1 MAGFWKKIG
10 DILNSNVNDWLKNME
25 DPAKMLPF
33 KIDEM
38 RMQYAEAADALAESM
53 ASAKTTEIR
62 LSEVKSD
69 LVKYNTAAKNA
80 MDSGNEEL
88 ARKCLA
94 RVVTLEGQ
102 EGTAEKS
109 LTTQEQTNV
118 KIRQVLDALKAKI
131 EEASMKLDELVAR
144 DKASKAQEKVVK
156 TMSGIA
162 TPDIGTTFD
171 ELEQRVIKR
180 EQKVQALAEIGS
192 IADSLDDE
200 IAKNSKKDEIEQRL
214 LRLKGA

>member
-1 MAGFWKKIG
+1 MAGFWKRIG

-38 RMQYAEAADALAESM
+38 REQYAEAADALAESM
-53 ASAKTTEIR
+53 ASYKTTEIR

-69 LVKYNTAAKNA
+69 LNKYNNAAKNA
-80 MDSGNEEL
+80 LSSGNEEL

-94 RVVTLEGQ
+94 RVVTLENQ
-102 EGTAEKS
+102 EKAAESS
-109 LTTQEQTNV
+109 LITQGQTNG
-118 KIRQVLDALKAKI
+118 KIKQVLDALKAKI

-144 DKASKAQEKVVK
+144 DKASKAQEKVIK
-156 TMSGIA
+156 TMSGIS

-171 ELEQRVIKR
+171 ELEERVIKR

-200 IAKNSKKDEIEQRL
+200 IAKSNNSDEIEQRL

>member
-62 LSEVKSD
+62 LSEVRSD

>member
-1 MAGFWKKIG
+1 MAGFWKRIG

-38 RMQYAEAADALAESM
+38 REQYAEAADALAESM
-53 ASAKTTEIR
+53 ASYKTTEIR

-69 LVKYNTAAKNA
+69 LNKYNLAAKNA
-80 MDSGNEEL
+80 LSTGNEDL

-94 RVVTLEGQ
+94 RVVTLENQ
-102 EGTAEKS
+102 EKAAESS
-109 LTTQEQTNV
+109 LVTQGQTNG

-156 TMSGIA
+156 TMSGIS

-171 ELEQRVIKR
+171 ELEERVIKR

-200 IAKNSKKDEIEQRL
+200 IAKSNNKDEIEQRL